1 MNEEKKKWR
10 VGPYE
15 IEAITPT
22 VYAIDTDEDESM
34 YLVIGKEKALM
45 IDTGSNK
52 TPLMPIIQGLYPG
65 PVELALTHAHF
76 DHMYHSDAFSKVYL
90 HQDDINAWKKILGL
104 IVFVSSAASGKKPK
118 HYPVKTY
125 TPLREGDVLSLGDR
139 DLKVILAPG
148 HTPGSIL
155 LADEKEKLL
164 FTGDAIGSGNYCWM
178 WMPGCL
184 TLTEYRKTLAHLK
197 EVLAPYRDY
206 IMLGGHRRQGMEEEN
221 PDSHPLTMQV
231 IEDMDT
237 LTERILHK
245 DISPVGTE
253 RNFGFLTYVYRF
265 GHAGI
270 VLRKNKIK

>member
-1 MNEEKKKWR
+1 MSHEYFP
-10 VGPYE
+10 G
-15 IEAITPT
+15 
-22 VYAIDTDEDESM
+22 
-34 YLVIGKEKALM
+34 IGKIPFEGLFPF
-45 IDTGSNK
+45 GSLEEITK
-52 TPLMPIIQGLYPG
+52 
-65 PVELALTHAHF
+65 ELNLDMHAECTV
-76 DHMYHSDAFSKVYL
+76 D
-90 HQDDINAWKKILGL
+90 KI
-104 IVFVSSAASGKKPK
+104 
-118 HYPVKTY
+118 
-125 TPLREGDVLSLGDR
+125 
-139 DLKVILAPG
+139 
-148 HTPGSIL
+148 

-206 IMLGGHRRQGMEEEN
+206 TMLGGHRRQGMEEEN

-237 LTERILHK
+237 LTERILNK
-245 DISPVGTE
+245 ETSPVGTE